1 MKFIALVGIL
11 IAMIAVVAEV
21 ATPEIRC
28 KLGLDKCVEEPDS
41 QRAQQLELEQQRAEL
56 EREKSRLR
64 EEARQIE
71 QARLRAEQQAKQ
83 IELAILRAE
92 QEARRAAEQ
101 ARLKASYRYADN
113 GNGTVTDNKTALIWL
128 KNANC
133 FGRQNWKTAM
143 QKAANLASG
152 RCGLRDG
159 STRGMWR
166 LPTKEEWE
174 AMIDDKYVKK
184 DWSQPALSNAAGT
197 GPWQEGDAFSGV
209 QAYLYWS
216 SASYAG
222 DTSYAW
228 DVSLHYGDVY
238 SYDKTNT
245 RYVWPVRGGD

>member
-83 IELAILRAE
+83 IEQARLRAE

-101 ARLKASYRYADN
+101 ARLKTSYRYTDN
-113 GNGTVTDNKTALIWL
+113 GDGTVTDNKTGLIWL

-133 FGRQNWKTAM
+133 FGKQDWNTAM
-143 QKAANLASG
+143 QSAANIAHG
-152 RCGLRDG
+152 QCDLRDG
-159 STRGMWR
+159 SRRGMWR

-174 AMIDDKYVKK
+174 AMVDKKYVDKENYS
-184 DWSQPALSNAAGT
+184 WPAIPNAAGT
-197 GPWQEGDAFSGV
+197 GRWQEGDAFVGV
-209 QAYLYWS
+209 KRWYWS
-216 SASYAG
+216 S
-222 DTSYAW
+222 TSNAFVTTLAW
-228 DVSLHYGDVY
+228 FVALNYGSVV
-238 SYDKTNT
+238 SYDKTFT
-245 RYVWPVRGGD
+245 GYVWPVRGGD